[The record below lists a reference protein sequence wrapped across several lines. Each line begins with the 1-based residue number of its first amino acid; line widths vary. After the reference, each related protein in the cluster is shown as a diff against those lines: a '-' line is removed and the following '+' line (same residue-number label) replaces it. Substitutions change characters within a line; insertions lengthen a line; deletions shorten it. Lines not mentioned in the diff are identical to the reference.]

1 MMTRRSA
8 LAGLASLTAAPA
20 SAQQGAFP
28 NKPLTMIIPF
38 PPGGSADIFGRYLAE
53 GMAEHLGKPVTV
65 DNKDDASAALTLMSR
80 AGLDAHVMGIISAST
95 GAIVPSILA
104 TTPADPI
111 IPYDP
116 TRDLAPIILMAKVQ
130 EVLVVNAKLG
140 VSDLNTLIARLKA
153 APGKLSYASTGAESI
168 THLAMEL
175 FERETGTKALHVPYP
190 GAAPAAADLIADRV
204 QLAILDLPVIL
215 PHVRSGILKA
225 LAVTSDTR
233 PALLPDVPTMRE
245 LGYSRVNS
253 DNWYGLVSA
262 RGSIRANRDRLHDA
276 AEKALR
282 SPTLIAAY
290 AAVGGIA
297 GGGTA
302 EEFARFQRRETEKW
316 TQLIRIA
323 NIRFD

>member
-1 MMTRRSA
+1 
-8 LAGLASLTAAPA
+8 
-20 SAQQGAFP
+20 
-28 NKPLTMIIPF
+28 
-38 PPGGSADIFGRYLAE
+38 
-53 GMAEHLGKPVTV
+53 MAERLGKPVTV
-65 DNKDDASAALTLMSR
+65 ENKDDASAALNLVAK

-104 TTPADPI
+104 TTHADPI

-116 TRDLAPIILMAKVQ
+116 THDLAPIILIAKVQ

-140 VSDLNTLIARLKA
+140 VSDLKTLIARLKA

-168 THLAMEL
+168 THLGMEL

-190 GAAPAAADLIADRV
+190 GAAPAAADLITDHV

-215 PHVRSGILKA
+215 PHVRSGVLKA
-225 LAVTSDTR
+225 LAVTSDSRST
-233 PALLPDVPTMRE
+233 LLPDVPTMRE

-262 RGSIRANRDRLHDA
+262 RGSIRANRDRLHAA
-276 AEKALR
+276 AEEALR

-323 NIRFD
+323 NIKFD